1 MKRRFADYVS
11 VLPESFMTAEADK
24 NIDNLIELTAD
35 VVAAYVS
42 NNPVPVGDLP
52 ALIGQVHAALKG
64 TAGSVSVEEPQALKP
79 AVPIRKSVTPDYIIS
94 LEDGK
99 KFKSLKRHLSTHYG
113 LTPNEYRA
121 KWGLP
126 ADYPMVAPN
135 YAAARS
141 ALAKTMGL
149 GRKPK
154 EPETPAPAKR
164 ARKKA
169 AA

>member
-1 MKRRFADYVS
+1 
-11 VLPESFMTAEADK
+11 MTEEAGK
-24 NIDNLIELTAD
+24 NVDTLIELAAD
-35 VVAAYVS
+35 VVSAYVS
-42 NNPVPVGDLP
+42 NNPIPVGDLP
-52 ALIGQVHAALKG
+52 ALIGQVHAALRA
-64 TAGSVSVEEPQALKP
+64 TAGGVSAQEPVALTP

-113 LTPNEYRA
+113 LTPDGYRA

-141 ALAKTMGL
+141 TLAKTMGL

-154 EPETPAPAKR
+154 APEAPEPARTKR
-164 ARKKA
+164 TRKKVA
-169 AA
+169 A

>member
-1 MKRRFADYVS
+1 MTEET
-11 VLPESFMTAEADK
+11 ESKA
-24 NIDNLIELTAD
+24 DNLIELTAH
-35 VVAAYVS
+35 VVSAYVS
-42 NNPVPVGDLP
+42 NNPVPVGELP
-52 ALIGQVHAALKG
+52 GLIGQIHIALKG
-64 TAGSVSVEEPQALKP
+64 TAGSAAPEKPEALKP
-79 AVPIRKSVTPDYIIS
+79 AVPIRKSVMPDYIVS

-99 KFKSLKRHLSTHYG
+99 KFKSLKRHLATHYG
-113 LTPNEYRA
+113 LTPDEYRA

-164 ARKKA
+164 PRKKA

>member
-1 MKRRFADYVS
+1 
-11 VLPESFMTAEADK
+11 
-24 NIDNLIELTAD
+24 
-35 VVAAYVS
+35 
-42 NNPVPVGDLP
+42 
-52 ALIGQVHAALKG
+52 
-64 TAGSVSVEEPQALKP
+64 
-79 AVPIRKSVTPDYIIS
+79 VPIKKSMMADYIIC

-113 LTPNEYRA
+113 LTPDDYRA

-126 ADYPMVAPN
+126 ADYPMVAPD

-154 EPETPAPAKR
+154 ESATPAPAKR
-164 ARKKA
+164 TRKKVA
-169 AA
+169 A

>member
-1 MKRRFADYVS
+1 
-11 VLPESFMTAEADK
+11 MTEETGSHA
-24 NIDNLIELTAD
+24 DNLIELTAD
-35 VVAAYVS
+35 VVSAYVS
-42 NNPVPVGDLP
+42 NNPVPAGELP

-64 TAGSVSVEEPQALKP
+64 TAGGCAPEKPEALKP
-79 AVPIRKSVTPDYIIS
+79 AVPIKKSVTADYIIS

-99 KFKSLKRHLSTHYG
+99 RFKSLKRHLATHYG
-113 LTPNEYRA
+113 LSPDEYRA

-154 EPETPAPAKR
+154 ELEKPAPSKR
-164 ARKKA
+164 TRKKA
-169 AA
+169 TA